1 MLGFF
6 KRHWFILALT
16 AAALAAAAV
25 AVLFPPVWLAALTI
39 GLASSS
45 AFAALGAAAVPV
57 AIATVAV
64 ASAAAVYV
72 AGAILKGAASLFN
85 WAFHKMFGPKN
96 PAAETD
102 TNPELTGDD
111 AEDAHEDDVRIERSH
126 TAMQSL
132 RAMPDTHVEHAAEAE
147 EEAHVDAQATA
158 ARRAAPANDA
168 RCCGMWGKKPAPAA
182 SRMTELDEQAENRTA
197 ARAG

>member
-1 MLGFF
+1 MLEFF

-25 AVLFPPVWLAALTI
+25 AVFFPPVWLAALTI
-39 GLASSS
+39 SLASSS

-64 ASAAAVYV
+64 ASATAVYV
-72 AGAILKGAASLFN
+72 AGAVLKGAASLFN

-96 PAAETD
+96 PAADTD
-102 TNPELTGDD
+102 TNLELTGND
-111 AEDAHEDDVRIERSH
+111 AEDVQADHAQLDRSA
-126 TAMQSL
+126 TAMQSP
-132 RAMPDTHVEHAAEAE
+132 ATQVEHVAEA
-147 EEAHVDAQATA
+147 AVDAEATA
-158 ARRAAPANDA
+158 TRRAAPANDA

-197 ARAG
+197 VRIS